1 MPRKKE
7 LSFEESLG
15 KLEEI
20 VKTMEEGS
28 LSLRDLMTNY
38 SEGVQLAK
46 NCLTALDRAEK
57 TMDLLV
63 KEGEDGTVKEEQLE
77 IEGE

>member
-7 LSFEESLG
+7 LSFEESLR

-20 VKTMEEGS
+20 VKTMEEGN
-28 LSLRDLMTNY
+28 LSLKDLMANY